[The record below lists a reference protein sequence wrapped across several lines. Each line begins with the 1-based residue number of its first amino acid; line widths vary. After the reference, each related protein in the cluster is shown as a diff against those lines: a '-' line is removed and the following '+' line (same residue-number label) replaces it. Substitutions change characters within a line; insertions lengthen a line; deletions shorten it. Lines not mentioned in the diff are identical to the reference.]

1 MCLLKYSF
9 QILGIVPSDAL
20 VTAVLSAFLLG
31 LFICPVNS
39 GLHSSTRHISDCL
52 GVISCNQPSLAL
64 SRNWCLDDI
73 VDPQM

>member
-1 MCLLKYSF
+1 MCSLKYSF
-9 QILGIVPSDAL
+9 QILGIVSSDAL

-52 GVISCNQPSLAL
+52 GVVSVTSLA
-64 SRNWCLDDI
+64 WHCLGTGVLMI
-73 VDPQM
+73 S